1 MVMKSPVAKSQLQRL
16 LQKLVA
22 RHGTD
27 LFIHVD
33 APPYVKVQGKLQ
45 PLDSRVLR
53 VEQVNRMV
61 HSIMEEAD
69 WNQFQAE
76 HEYNG
81 GYTDDQQRRFRISA
95 YREKDHAAMVIRYIS
110 SQIPTVDEL
119 GLPESL
125 ESLCLEK
132 QGLILV
138 VGPTDSG
145 KSHSLAAMVHHR
157 STHKDGHIICIEEP
171 LEFIFANERSLVS
184 QREVGVDCG
193 SYSVAL
199 QNALR
204 QSPDMLVIG
213 EVRTEET
220 MRYAMQYAQTGHLC
234 LSTLH
239 ANNAHQA
246 LDRIRHFWPE
256 DRAEQLFLE
265 LSLNLKA
272 IVAQRLI
279 PSARED
285 GRVLAVELLINTPLV
300 AEHIRRGE
308 INLLKEDMRK
318 QQESGMQTFET
329 SLYHLIR
336 SGKIKAEDGLRYAD
350 QMNDLRLKLKLD
362 EEGDEGRFEGGLT
375 SLSLESK

>member
-1 MVMKSPVAKSQLQRL
+1 MKSPVARTQLQRL
-16 LQKLVA
+16 LQKLVSL
-22 RHGTD
+22 RGTD

-33 APPYVKVQGKLQ
+33 APPYVKVQGNLK
-45 PLDSRVLR
+45 PLDSKILR
-53 VEQVNRMV
+53 SEQVSRMV

-69 WNQFQAE
+69 WNRFQLE
-76 HEYNG
+76 HEFNG

-95 YREKDHAAMVIRYIS
+95 YRQKDQPAMVIRYIHS
-110 SQIPTVDEL
+110 HIPTLQEL
-119 GLPESL
+119 GLPEAL
-125 ESLCLEK
+125 GALCLEK

-145 KSHSLAAMVHHR
+145 KSHTLAAMVHRR
-157 STHKDGHIICIEEP
+157 STQKDGHIICIEEP
-171 LEFIFANERSLVS
+171 LEFIHGNEKSLVS
-184 QREVGVDCG
+184 QREVGVDCA

-239 ANNAHQA
+239 ANNAYQA

-265 LSLNLKA
+265 LSLNLKV

-279 PSARED
+279 PTAHGDS
-285 GRVLAVELLINTPLV
+285 RVLAVELLLNTPLV

-329 SLYHLIR
+329 SLYGLIR
-336 SGKIKAEDGLRYAD
+336 AGHIDATDGLKYAD
-350 QMNDLRLKLKLD
+350 QVNDLRLQLKLD
-362 EEGDEGRFEGGLT
+362 ADGDDERFEGGLS